1 MRPEQVT
8 EKDVE
13 YLSGMLYSNT
23 KVWLST
29 MEMFVRPNVDKPT
42 SPKDYDYAFHLMD
55 NRLTG
60 VGIFVDHTG
69 FIGEMERVTVTMH
82 DDWVEC
88 ESLIDLP
95 KRDALL
101 SFVTDRLLFA
111 SSIELGRC
119 VDMARYSKERIELI
133 EYGKHQVELSK
144 TVIAE
149 AMRNN
154 IPPATYARIVGEK
167 LSLDWLTQ
175 TVTEV
180 VERRAVEKKW
190 SGKNDE

>member
-1 MRPEQVT
+1 MRPEQIT
-8 EKDVE
+8 QKDID
-13 YLSGMLYSNT
+13 YASGRIYSNT

-29 MEMFVRPNVDKPT
+29 MEMYVRPKVDNPT

-55 NRLTG
+55 SRLTG

-69 FIGEMERVTVTMH
+69 FIGEMERGTVTMH
-82 DDWVEC
+82 DDWVEH
-88 ESLIDLP
+88 EPTVDVS

-101 SFVTDRLLFA
+101 SFVTERLLFA
-111 SSIELGRC
+111 SSIELARC
-119 VDMARYSKERIELI
+119 VDMSRYSKDRIELI

-154 IPPATYARIVGEK
+154 IPSITYARIVGKE
-167 LSLDWLTQ
+167 LSLEWLEQ
-175 TVTEV
+175 TVLEV
-180 VERRAVEKKW
+180 TQMVEKEVIEEVPEN
-190 SGKNDE
+190 G